1 MSTVFECQSELVELA
16 EKQGYLTFD
25 DIIRASERFK
35 LRITEIDELSE
46 MVQLR
51 GIIVYEEN
59 PALVRGKQFESE
71 EDDTDYS
78 RTDYESVFRKILKKC
93 PSMFPLINQIRH
105 NPTPQHGEVNLL
117 ARQIKEGNAHARER
131 LISLYMRNVLK
142 IALAMSKQYSFE
154 LEDAIS
160 AGFVGL
166 IYAVDAYSVEEF
178 TTFHSYASM
187 KISRFIQRECAPSW
201 LEYYVPAHAKV
212 KLLKVFQKYHE
223 SRWIEDEIGS
233 SQYNQLIQQFALE
246 LNMTSIE
253 IDKCLRIINSQLNR
267 IGVGELTHL
276 IETGFYRENQLVNWN
291 ETVTAVD
298 QTELEKSM
306 DSLLSDLSERE
317 ARVIRLRYGF
327 GNNTPL
333 TLEEVGNIF
342 GVTRERVRQIEGKA
356 MRKLCH
362 PRNRARI
369 ESYLYS

>member
-246 LNMTSIE
+246 LNMTSVE

>member
-1 MSTVFECQSELVELA
+1 
-16 EKQGYLTFD
+16 
-25 DIIRASERFK
+25 
-35 LRITEIDELSE
+35 
-46 MVQLR
+46 
-51 GIIVYEEN
+51 
-59 PALVRGKQFESE
+59 
-71 EDDTDYS
+71 
-78 RTDYESVFRKILKKC
+78 
-93 PSMFPLINQIRH
+93 
-105 NPTPQHGEVNLL
+105 VNLL

-246 LNMTSIE
+246 LNMTSVE